1 VESTEILLL
10 DTQAQKER
18 CHKLKIFYQSIALF
32 VLLYI
37 PFASW
42 QPVLAEE
49 KSVPTEQKEE
59 FDYKSA
65 EFKGVASQF
74 KCTCGCGQDH
84 YECDPSTCNLTTEW
98 KADFV
103 DMMNKGMDKDEIRKY
118 YVDIYGEEILTAPE
132 KKGFS
137 LTAWVTPFVVLAG
150 AGSGVFFVIRR
161 WVRRKNDGETSVL
174 DESLNKDETENEIL
188 QSMIDEERKKFF

>member
-1 VESTEILLL
+1 MKVL
-10 DTQAQKER
+10 
-18 CHKLKIFYQSIALF
+18 YQSITLF
-32 VLLYI
+32 VLLFI
-37 PFASW
+37 PLAAW

-49 KSVPTEQKEE
+49 KTEQPKQEE
-59 FDYKSA
+59 YDYKSA

-103 DMMNKGMDKDEIRKY
+103 EMMNKGMDKDEIRKY

-150 AGSGVFFVIRR
+150 AGSGMFFVIRR
-161 WVRRKNDGETSVL
+161 WVRRKNDDDTTMFM
-174 DESLNKDETENEIL
+174 DESLTKDETENEIL

>member
-1 VESTEILLL
+1 MKV
-10 DTQAQKER
+10 
-18 CHKLKIFYQSIALF
+18 FYQAITLL
-32 VLLYI
+32 VLIFI
-37 PFASW
+37 PFAAW
-42 QPVLAEE
+42 QPVSAEE
-49 KSVPTEQKEE
+49 QPPKNKQEE
-59 FDYKSA
+59 YDYKSA
-65 EFKGVASQF
+65 EFKAVASQF

-103 DMMNKGMDKDEIRKY
+103 EMMNKGMDKDEIREY
-118 YVDIYGEEILTAPE
+118 YVNIYGEEILTAPE

-161 WVRRKNDGETSVL
+161 WVRRKNDDDSTL
-174 DESLNKDETENEIL
+174 FMDESLNKDETENEIL